1 MSLIQKYK
9 VEFIFKFKNDSKLS
23 AKVQEKMEQ
32 IKEVMS
38 SSTDSKNFKVKVSKD
53 IKLNTNKWHRKRFI
67 TDVEK
72 VKKKI
77 NSNLNMYSKLN
88 YEKIA
93 EDFLKLKINSEE
105 MINYL
110 MTMVVYKFKNDHM
123 NDTWNYLINKLIFCN
138 VNKWKIGDKYLC
150 ERILDKVQDDFE
162 KIINS
167 NYQES
172 LEEYYKTSVEDFYK
186 IKKKNYG
193 LMKLIAEFYNYNLI
207 SKDIITYI
215 LEKLTLD
222 YNKNYE
228 LELGITL
235 VNYLFKYL
243 NESEKSKFI
252 DYFSLYLKNKN
263 LNKKIKFMIL
273 DFIESNDNKKPVK
286 VKEVKKSNYMTDD
299 QVEAK
304 IKSNIND
311 YLEEDNI
318 KEFQDG
324 ISKIHLPNKSNKVV
338 YYWILYILENE
349 GNKEVAIK
357 LLHSCI
363 QKRIIKYNTLKYGL
377 IEFIS
382 DYDDYKW
389 DYNNLDKILKAIVLS
404 CKKNRF
410 LSYDNIKFI
419 VNKGNPNLSHIFL
432 NKN

>member
-1 MSLIQKYK
+1 
-9 VEFIFKFKNDSKLS
+9 
-23 AKVQEKMEQ
+23 
-32 IKEVMS
+32 
-38 SSTDSKNFKVKVSKD
+38 
-53 IKLNTNKWHRKRFI
+53 
-67 TDVEK
+67 
-72 VKKKI
+72 
-77 NSNLNMYSKLN
+77 
-88 YEKIA
+88 
-93 EDFLKLKINSEE
+93 
-105 MINYL
+105 
-110 MTMVVYKFKNDHM
+110 MTMVVYKYKNDYM
-123 NDTWNYLINKLIFCN
+123 NDTWNHLINKLIFCN
-138 VNKWKIGDKYLC
+138 VNKWKIGYKYLS

-193 LMKLIAEFYNYNLI
+193 LMKLIAELYNYNLI

-243 NESEKSKFI
+243 NESEKAKFI

-273 DFIESNDNKKPVK
+273 DFIENNESKKKVI

-299 QVEAK
+299 QIEAK

-311 YLEEDNI
+311 YLEENNL
-318 KEFQDG
+318 KEFQDT

-349 GNKEVAIK
+349 SNKEVAIK

-389 DYNNLDKILKAIVLS
+389 DYTNLDSVLKEIVLS

-419 VNKGNPNLSHIFL
+419 VNKGNSNLSTLFL

>member
-23 AKVQEKMEQ
+23 AKVQDKLKD
-32 IKEVMS
+32 IKDMMS

-53 IKLNTNKWHRKRFI
+53 IKLNANKWHRKRFI

-77 NSNLNMYSKLN
+77 NSNLNMFSKLN
-88 YEKIA
+88 YEKIS
-93 EDFLKLKINSEE
+93 EDFLKLKINSED

-110 MTMVVYKFKNDHM
+110 MTMVIYKYKNDYM
-123 NDTWNYLINKLIFCN
+123 NDTWNVLIKKLIFCN
-138 VNKWKIGDKYLC
+138 VNKWKIGNKYLSQ
-150 ERILDKVQDDFE
+150 RMLDKVQDDFE

-172 LEEYYKTSVEDFYK
+172 LEDYYKNSIEEFYK
-186 IKKKNYG
+186 IKKKNFG
-193 LMKLIAEFYNYNLI
+193 LMKLIAEFFHYKLI
-207 SKDIITYI
+207 SKEIITYI

-222 YNKNYE
+222 FTKNYE

-235 VNYLFKYL
+235 VNYLFKYI
-243 NESEKSKFI
+243 SEDEKTKFV
-252 DYFSLYLKNKN
+252 DYFSTYLKNKN

-273 DFIESNDNKKPVK
+273 DFIENNNSNTKVE
-286 VKEVKKSNYMTDD
+286 VKEQKKTNYMTDE

-311 YLEEDNI
+311 YIEDENLEDFLES
-318 KEFQDG
+318 
-324 ISKIHLPNKSNKVV
+324 ISKINLPNKSNKVV
-338 YYWILYILENE
+338 YYWILYLLEHDDDTDI
-349 GNKEVAIK
+349 AIK
-357 LLHSCI
+357 LLNSCI

-382 DYDDYKW
+382 DYDDFKW
-389 DYNNLDKILKAIVLS
+389 DYINLDKILKDLVIS

-419 VNKGNPNLSHIFL
+419 VNKGNPNLADL
-432 NKN
+432 LLGK